1 MNIVLYKNASD
12 KNTIGKSLSGAIT
25 LSGVLRD
32 ESSILSPNIR
42 IASNTNLSHYNY
54 AYIDSFGRYYFV
66 SITVERTGVW
76 SLDLECDVLESFK
89 TEILANSAII
99 ERQENEYNLYFADPE
114 WKVYENDRVM
124 TRTFPSGF
132 TEEGYYYLT
141 VAGGYQAT
149 EQATE

>member
-1 MNIVLYKNASD
+1 MNIILYKNSSD
-12 KNTIGKSLSGAIT
+12 NNTIGKSLSGAVT

-32 ESSILSPNIR
+32 ESSVISPSFR
-42 IASNTNLSHYNY
+42 IASNTNLSQYNY
-54 AYIDSFGRYYFV
+54 AYIESFGRYYFIKG
-66 SITVERTGVW
+66 ITVERTGVW
-76 SLDLECDVLESFK
+76 SLDLECDVVDSFK

-124 TRTFPSGF
+124 TRNFPSGF
-132 TEEGYYYLT
+132 SDEGYYYLT

-149 EQATE
+149 E